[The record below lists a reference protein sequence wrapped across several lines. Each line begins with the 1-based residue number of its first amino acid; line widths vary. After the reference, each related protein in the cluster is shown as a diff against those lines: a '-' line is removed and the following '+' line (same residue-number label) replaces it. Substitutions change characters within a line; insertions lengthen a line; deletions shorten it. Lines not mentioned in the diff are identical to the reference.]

1 MFMKTRSAPAL
12 LHQLPR
18 LMHRLPHMEAIRD
31 DHYKIRAG
39 FGGEEHVD
47 SILLRSRPSSPVSL
61 IGDLQLANRFCQI
74 DTIVVTDHFVLILEV
89 KNFSGTLS
97 FNEDSYHLE
106 QTTREGNKYGYNSP
120 VTQVWNAREELRMI
134 LSKAGLACPVYG
146 AIVLPY
152 PSTLVDRM
160 PSEFPVVYGYSLNR
174 FISTLPRTGRI
185 SSPERTAQLLI
196 DQHQPFPK
204 MDFQEAYKYDPSQL
218 KKGVLCGK
226 CGSVC
231 QKMSERLLLCRSCK
245 QPVEDGYRRAL
256 DDWFDFVS
264 PEITNAQ
271 CREFL
276 GLKDKYAANYLL
288 KKMDFLSQGASHQ
301 TIYRKREA
309 VR

>member
-1 MFMKTRSAPAL
+1 MFMKMRSAPNL
-12 LHQLPR
+12 LSQLPR
-18 LMHRLPHMEAIRD
+18 LMHRLPHVEAVAD

-39 FGGEEHVD
+39 FGGEQHVD
-47 SILLRSRPSSPVSL
+47 SILLRSRFSSPASL
-61 IGDLQLANRFCQI
+61 IGDLQLADRFCQI

-97 FNEDSYHLE
+97 FNEDRFHME

-120 VTQVWNAREELRMI
+120 VTQVWNAREELLAI
-134 LSKAGLACPVYG
+134 LSLAGISCPVHG

-152 PSTLVDRM
+152 PSTLIDRM

-174 FISTLPRTGRI
+174 FISTLPRTGRTI
-185 SSPERTAQLLI
+185 SPEETAQLLI
-196 DQHQPFPK
+196 NQQQPFPK
-204 MDFQEAYKYDPSQL
+204 MDFQGMYNYNPNQL

-226 CGSVC
+226 CGSAC
-231 QKMSERLLLCRSCK
+231 QKVSERLLLCRSCK

-256 DDWFDFVS
+256 DDWFDFAA

-276 GLKDKYAANYLL
+276 GLKDKHAANYLL
-288 KKMDFLSQGASHQ
+288 KKMDFLSQGASHR